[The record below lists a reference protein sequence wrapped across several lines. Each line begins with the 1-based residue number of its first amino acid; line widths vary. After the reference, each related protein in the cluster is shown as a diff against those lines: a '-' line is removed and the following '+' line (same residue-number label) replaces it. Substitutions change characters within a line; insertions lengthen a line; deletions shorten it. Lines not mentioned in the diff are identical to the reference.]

1 MKLLDRILENTSFTE
16 LLPVIQLSSQE
27 EVSIAEPVHSLVT
40 HDESPAE
47 PSPEPQ
53 DPEEEE
59 ILPPEFPFN
68 IEEDIFYDYGNTT
81 LYPFQKRP
89 PVSLDPP
96 SSLNKASLKGTIKR
110 VAAIMNSEW
119 IQEGETSSEIIQFHA
134 PSLTI
139 PCFVKG
145 AAVTAFYNPTVGV
158 NIISAS
164 FASDYSGE
172 KHVTPTTKSLRI
184 GPNSIIKGI
193 GIMQDVPVWH
203 MKMKIALDFHIFEVQ
218 DFDIL
223 IGHPIEK
230 FS

>member
-1 MKLLDRILENTSFTE
+1 MALLDCILENTSFTE
-16 LLPVIQLSSQE
+16 PLPVVQPSSQE
-27 EVSIAEPVHSLVT
+27 EVSIAEPIHSLVT

-47 PSPEPQ
+47 LSSKPE

-68 IEEDIFYDYGNTT
+68 IEEDIFDDFGNTT
-81 LYPFQKRP
+81 LYPLQKRP
-89 PVSLDPP
+89 PVPLDPP
-96 SSLNKASLKGTIKR
+96 SSLDKASLKETVKR

-164 FASDYSGE
+164 FLFRLLG
-172 KHVTPTTKSLRI
+172 
-184 GPNSIIKGI
+184 
-193 GIMQDVPVWH
+193 
-203 MKMKIALDFHIFEVQ
+203 
-218 DFDIL
+218 
-223 IGHPIEK
+223 
-230 FS
+230 